1 MSDLGSITERI
12 ALVIEAQKTWGEQA
26 ARELAEQL
34 GVKIPETAQ
43 AAPAPRG
50 AQREWPRLMLRL
62 PPDLKNWIT
71 AKATASGASQNSEI
85 IRVIRSAMRSE
96 ATV

>member
-1 MSDLGSITERI
+1 MAEMGTITERI

-26 ARELAEQL
+26 ARELAGQL

-43 AAPAPRG
+43 APASVRG
-50 AQREWPRLMLRL
+50 EQSGWPKLQLRL
-62 PPDLKNWIT
+62 PPELKNWIAT
-71 AKATASGASQNSEI
+71 KAAASGASQNSEI

-96 ATV
+96 ATA